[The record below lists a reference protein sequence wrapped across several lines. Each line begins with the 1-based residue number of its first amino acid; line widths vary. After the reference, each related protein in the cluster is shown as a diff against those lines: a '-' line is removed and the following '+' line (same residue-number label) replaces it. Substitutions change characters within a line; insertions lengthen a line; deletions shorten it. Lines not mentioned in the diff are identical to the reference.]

1 MLVVGC
7 AAVTSRTVYLLRG
20 VTRLELV
27 ALIGAVLALA
37 SLGVPAFEGYLQR
50 ARVARAV
57 SEIGTM
63 GLTLHRWQQN
73 HKALP
78 ATLAEAGITS
88 TDPWGRPY
96 LYLRAADASTGQK
109 RQDGRRTPL
118 NTDFDLYSRGAD
130 GESAMPLTEP
140 ASRDDVVRARDGAYI
155 GLAVNY

>member
-1 MLVVGC
+1 M
-7 AAVTSRTVYLLRG
+7 
-20 VTRLELV
+20 
-27 ALIGAVLALA
+27 ALIAGVLVLA
-37 SLGVPAFEGYLQR
+37 SLGVPAFEGYLLR
-50 ARVARAV
+50 ARVSRAV

-63 GLTLHRWQQN
+63 GLTLHRWQQD
-73 HKALP
+73 HDDVLP

-96 LYLRAADASTGQK
+96 IYRRAADASAGQK
-109 RQDGRRTPL
+109 RQDGRRAPL

-130 GESAMPLTEP
+130 GESAMTLTEP